1 MKAMK
6 KYTRGLS
13 LASLALLATLAA
25 CGGGGDDEA
34 GSSGTLATSMTSIDL
49 KGGSTT
55 TCYSGF
61 AYRVFV
67 YGGAAPYQVV
77 TDVPDAL
84 VFNQNE
90 VSTSVGGV
98 GGYFDVSGNGVCFAK
113 GTIIVTDKLN
123 NRTTIAVTNVVGTS

>member
-6 KYTRGLS
+6 KYTRGLA
-13 LASLALLATLAA
+13 LASFALLATLAA
-25 CGGGGDDEA
+25 CGGGGDDDA
-34 GSSGTLATSMTSIDL
+34 GSGALTTSMTSIDL

-67 YGGAAPYQVV
+67 TGGAAPYQVV

-90 VSTSVGGV
+90 TTTSVGSV
-98 GGYFDVSGNGVCFAK
+98 GGYFDVSGNGVCFNK
-113 GTIIVTDKLN
+113 GAIIVTDKLN
-123 NRTTIAVTNVVGTS
+123 NRATIAVTNVVASS

>member
-6 KYTRGLS
+6 KYTRGLT
-13 LASLALLATLAA
+13 LPSLALLASLAA
-25 CGGGGDDEA
+25 CGGGGDDDA
-34 GSSGTLATSMTSIDL
+34 GSGTLTTSMSAIDL

-67 YGGAAPYQVV
+67 FGGAAPYQVV

-84 VFNQNE
+84 VFNKDE
-90 VSTSVGGV
+90 KSTSVGSV

-113 GTIIVTDKLN
+113 GTIVVTDKLN
-123 NRTTIAVTNVVGTS
+123 NRTTIAVTNVVGTT

>member
-1 MKAMK
+1 MKTIMNGGGRW
-6 KYTRGLS
+6 T
-13 LASLALLATLAA
+13 LAALALVGALTA

-34 GSSGTLATSMTSIDL
+34 GSGALALSMSGIDL

-67 YGGAAPYQVV
+67 FGGVAPYRVM

-84 VFNQNE
+84 LFNTSE
-90 VSTSVGGV
+90 VGDRGGS
-98 GGYFDVSGNGVCFAK
+98 FDVSGNGVCFAK
-113 GTIIVTDKLN
+113 GTIIVVDKLN
-123 NRTTIAVTNVVGTS
+123 NRVTLPVTNVLGTT

>member
-6 KYTRGLS
+6 KHTKGLT
-13 LASLALLATLAA
+13 LASIALLATLAA
-25 CGGGGDDEA
+25 CGGGGDDDA
-34 GSSGTLATSMTSIDL
+34 GSGTLTASMTSIDL

-90 VSTSVGGV
+90 SSTSVGGV

-113 GTIIVTDKLN
+113 GTIVVTDKLN
-123 NRTTIAVTNVVGTS
+123 NRTTIAVTNVVGS

>member
-1 MKAMK
+1 MKTIMTSAVRW
-6 KYTRGLS
+6 TVV
-13 LASLALLATLAA
+13 SLALVGALTA

-34 GSSGTLATSMTSIDL
+34 GSGALTLSMSAIDL

-67 YGGAAPYQVV
+67 FGGAAPYKVT

-84 VFNQNE
+84 LF
-90 VSTSVGGV
+90 STSDVGDVGGS
-98 GGYFDVSGNGVCFAK
+98 FDVAGNGVCFNK
-113 GTIIVTDKLN
+113 GTIIVVDKLN
-123 NRTTIAVTNVVGTS
+123 KRILLPVTNVVGTT